1 MNTHYSL
8 KHQAAV
14 TGVDFCLDQSYSGV
28 GHSTMYGLDSVLL
41 FIAQYRSGIVLVLL
55 YSGDGNDIN
64 HIKELVHST
73 LD

>member
-1 MNTHYSL
+1 
-8 KHQAAV
+8 
-14 TGVDFCLDQSYSGV
+14 
-28 GHSTMYGLDSVLL
+28 MYGLDSVLL